1 MTTNSLNPFGSRVR
15 LLIVE
20 DQGMVRAFFE
30 RWLAGLPR
38 FACTASVRSGEEAL
52 QLIEAVRPDVV
63 LVDFQL
69 PGMDGLE
76 FVRAARQV
84 RPQLRALV
92 VTSLVDALT
101 LTRVREAGVEGYVE
115 KDASPEILA
124 EALDAVADGRSYY
137 SEKFRE
143 TLAREGAK
151 AQGVGKILS
160 RREQQ
165 VLALVLGKK
174 TNREI
179 ADAMSLSVRT
189 VEFHRANLM
198 AKLDATNVAEL
209 TTNAQLRGWIR
220 TGPVA
225 EW

>member
-220 TGPVA
+220 TGPAA

>member
-1 MTTNSLNPFGSRVR
+1 MNSRHGFGRILRVM
-15 LLIVE
+15 IVE
-20 DQGMVRAFFE
+20 DQNMVRAFFE

-38 FACTASVRSGEEAL
+38 FVLAGSARSGEEAL
-52 QLIEAVRPDVV
+52 LLVERERPDIA
-63 LVDFQL
+63 LVDLQL

-92 VTSLVDALT
+92 VSSLVDPLA
-101 LTRVREAGVEGYVE
+101 LTRVREAAVEGYTE
-115 KDASPEILA
+115 KDATPELLG
-124 EALDAVADGRSYY
+124 EALNAVADGRQYY
-137 SEKFRE
+137 SPKFHE

-151 AQGVGKILS
+151 TEAVGKILS

-165 VLALVLGKK
+165 VLALVLAKK
-174 TNREI
+174 SNREI

-198 AKLDATNVAEL
+198 GKLDATNLTEL
-209 TTNAQLRGWIR
+209 TVNAQLRGWA
-220 TGPVA
+220 GV
-225 EW
+225 